1 MTSCSLGFAF
11 KGVNTLCK
19 RLEELAEDSMV
30 VKHISSSSAKSRDD
44 GEQYSRSRPEIFRT
58 LLVDQVPLEINP

>member
-1 MTSCSLGFAF
+1 
-11 KGVNTLCK
+11 LCK